1 MRTLFDVQNET
12 LTDEVASCIVD
23 GDRGSVSIVEG
34 MLREEAI
41 RVSRRHLTRLI
52 DELFADKPVTDL
64 FDVTDQNGQ
73 AINRLLVK
81 PLLDH
86 IQRKRLRLL
95 IGSLVTIR
103 GHEVVVWNDRKGTR
117 WWAALKPNGG
127 LDRALEQ
134 LREIFGPGIILVP
147 HGELRE
153 RITSATL
160 PDGVNVADYFHRPL
174 SYTPAAWGEPDTN
187 DSHEHLNSLEAESI
201 RIIREA
207 VAAAT
212 KPAMLFSL
220 GKDSMVMWALAKKAF
235 WPEPPPIPLALIDSR
250 WEFQEV
256 YRVLEY
262 ISSEPGTTFLVHTNP
277 EAIERDVNPFDFGSA
292 GHTDITRTQG
302 LRQFLDQHR
311 FDFVFGGGRRDEE
324 RSRAKERVFS
334 VRTEQHGW
342 DPKTQRP
349 ELWNVFNTSLPKNY
363 SMRVFPLS
371 NWTEL
376 DVWRYIQREK
386 IPVVPLYFSKTRPFV
401 ERDGALIAIDD
412 ERFRLQPDERVYFEP
427 IRFRTL
433 GCYPLTGGER
443 SDATTVAD
451 IIRELETTRVS
462 ERSSRVIDADPGA
475 SMEQKKKEGYF

>member
-1 MRTLFDVQNET
+1 MRIET
-12 LTDEVASCIVD
+12 LQDAVVSCILD
-23 GDRGSVSIVEG
+23 GNRGSLPILEG

-41 RVSRRHLTRLI
+41 AVSRRHLARLV
-52 DELFADKPVTDL
+52 DEIFSEKPLTDL
-64 FDVTDQNGQ
+64 HGITDHDGEPVNG
-73 AINRLLVK
+73 LLIE
-81 PLLDH
+81 PLIAH
-86 IQRKRLRLL
+86 VHRNRLRLL
-95 IGSLVTIR
+95 VAQLVTIQ
-103 GHEVVVWNDRKGTR
+103 GHEVLVWNDRKGTR
-117 WWAALKPNGG
+117 WWASLNANGG
-127 LDRALEQ
+127 LDRALTE
-134 LREIFGPGIILVP
+134 LRDVFGPGIILIP
-147 HGELRE
+147 HGDI
-153 RITSATL
+153 RIRIDSAVL
-160 PDGVNVADYFHRPL
+160 PDGVEIADYLHRPMPF
-174 SYTPAAWGEPDTN
+174 TPGAWAEPDAT
-187 DSHEHLNSLEAESI
+187 DTHAHLDQLEAESI

-207 VAAAT
+207 VANAS

-256 YRVLEY
+256 YQVLDY
-262 ISSEPGTTFLVHTNP
+262 IRSEPGTTVLVHTNP
-277 EAIERDVNPFDFGSA
+277 EAIEKDVNPFDFGSA

-302 LRQFLDQHR
+302 LRQFLNLER
-311 FDFVFGGGRRDEE
+311 FDFIFGGGRRDEE

-334 VRTEQHGW
+334 LRNEHHGW

-349 ELWNVFNTSLPKNY
+349 ELWNVFNTALPKNH

-376 DVWRYIQREK
+376 DVWRYIQREQ

-412 ERFRLQPDERVYFEP
+412 DRFRLEGDERVYFEP

-443 SDATTVAD
+443 SSASTVAD

-462 ERSSRVIDADPGA
+462 ERSSRVIDGDPGA

>member
-1 MRTLFDVQNET
+1 MTIET
-12 LTDEVASCIVD
+12 LREEVVSRVLE
-23 GDRGSVSIVEG
+23 GNRGSLPVLEK

-41 RVSRRHLTRLI
+41 TVSRRHLARI
-52 DELFADKPVTDL
+52 VDEIFSNRPVTDL
-64 FDVTDQNGQ
+64 RDITDHDGLPING
-73 AINRLLVK
+73 LLIE
-81 PLLDH
+81 PLIAH
-86 IQRKRLRLL
+86 AHRSRLRLL
-95 IGSLVTIR
+95 VAELIAIQ
-103 GHEVVVWNDRKGTR
+103 GHEVLVWSDRRGTR
-117 WWAALKPNGG
+117 WWASLKSNGG
-127 LDRALEQ
+127 LDRALAE
-134 LREIFGPGIILVP
+134 LSDVFGPGIILIP
-147 HGELRE
+147 HGDIRLR
-153 RITSATL
+153 IDGAVL
-160 PDGVNVADYFHRPL
+160 PHGVEIADYVHRPL
-174 SYTPAAWGEPDTN
+174 PFTPGAWAEPDAT
-187 DSHEHLNSLEAESI
+187 DTHAHLDQLEAESI
-201 RIIREA
+201 RIIRET
-207 VAAAT
+207 VANAS

-256 YRVLEY
+256 YRVLDY
-262 ISSEPGTTFLVHTNP
+262 IRSDVGTTVLVHTNP
-277 EAIERDVNPFDFGSA
+277 EAIEKDVNPFDFGSA

-302 LRQFLDQHR
+302 LRQFLNLER
-311 FDFVFGGGRRDEE
+311 FDFIFGGGRRDEE

-334 VRTEQHGW
+334 LRNEHHGW

-349 ELWNVFNTSLPKNY
+349 ELWNVFNTVLPKNH

-386 IPVVPLYFSKTRPFV
+386 IPVVPLYFSRTRPFV

-412 ERFRLQPDERVYFEP
+412 DRFRLEPDERVYFEP

-443 SDATTVAD
+443 STASTVAD

-462 ERSSRVIDADPGA
+462 ERSSRVIDGDRGA

>member
-1 MRTLFDVQNET
+1 MKNET
-12 LTDEVASCIVD
+12 LRDEVASY
-23 GDRGSVSIVEG
+23 IVEG
-34 MLREEAI
+34 SRGALPLLEQMLQGEATA
-41 RVSRRHLTRLI
+41 VSRRHLARLI
-52 DELFADKPVTDL
+52 DDIFLEKPVTDL
-64 FDVTDQNGQ
+64 RRITDHHAEPINGLLVEPLI
-73 AINRLLVK
+73 AHAHRNRLRILVAQIV
-81 PLLDH
+81 PV
-86 IQRKRLRLL
+86 Q
-95 IGSLVTIR
+95 
-103 GHEVVVWNDRKGTR
+103 GHEVLVWSDRKGTR
-117 WWAALKPNGG
+117 WWASLESNGG
-127 LDRALEQ
+127 LDGALTE
-134 LREIFGPGIILVP
+134 LRDLCGPGIILIP
-147 HGELRE
+147 HGDIRLR
-153 RITSATL
+153 IDAAVAH
-160 PDGVNVADYFHRPL
+160 DGVEIADYLHKPLPFTPGTWVETDSTEAHR
-174 SYTPAAWGEPDTN
+174 
-187 DSHEHLNSLEAESI
+187 HLDQLEAESI

-207 VAAAT
+207 VANAS

-235 WPEPPPIPLALIDSR
+235 SPEPPPIPLALIDSR

-256 YRVLEY
+256 YQVLNY
-262 ISSEPGTTFLVHTNP
+262 IRSEPGTTLLVHTNP
-277 EAIERDVNPFDFGSA
+277 EAIEKDVNPFDFGSA
-292 GHTDITRTQG
+292 GHTDITRTQA
-302 LRQFLDQHR
+302 LRQFLNLER
-311 FDFVFGGGRRDEE
+311 FDFIFGGGRRDEE

-334 VRTEQHGW
+334 LRNEHHGW

-349 ELWNVFNTSLPKNY
+349 ELWNVFNTALPKNH

-376 DVWRYIQREK
+376 DVWRYIQREQ

-412 ERFRLQPDERVYFEP
+412 DRFRLDADERVYFEP

-443 SDATTVAD
+443 SSASTVAD